1 MTSGVQTEADPML
14 STFHTNTRHFV
25 HTRALYIVTAHAF
38 KANGNCEL
46 DCSVI
51 SEGVLVDIH

>member
-1 MTSGVQTEADPML
+1 ML

-38 KANGNCEL
+38 KADGNCSNCEL